1 MRIIFMKIIRKKK
14 KNVFCSLHKK
24 YDVLDYRDDKKNDVI
39 FYYYYETNI
48 ISYIDK
54 YHRYNK
60 IISLTRKRVE
70 KREIFSNHFDVHT

>member
-1 MRIIFMKIIRKKK
+1 MRIIFMKIIRKK

-54 YHRYNK
+54 YP
-60 IISLTRKRVE
+60 L
-70 KREIFSNHFDVHT
+70 